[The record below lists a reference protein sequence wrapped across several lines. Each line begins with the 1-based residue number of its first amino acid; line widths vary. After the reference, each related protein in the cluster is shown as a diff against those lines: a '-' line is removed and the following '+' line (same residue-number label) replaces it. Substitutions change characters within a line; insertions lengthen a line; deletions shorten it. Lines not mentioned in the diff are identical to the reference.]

1 MRLLDAR
8 PMMAIRDP
16 EEIAPI
22 VRGALAEPTDDPDRP
37 WRRCI
42 LEHRSSDEILH
53 FAAADRGPR
62 LAAAP
67 PITPDHAIRT
77 KGPYLLVQDPPY
89 RDLDALSDRLRA
101 AVEEYREGYKAYFDR
116 NVREKGIGRTPL
128 DPTPRVVV
136 LPGIG
141 LFAAGASR
149 RDARIAADIAE
160 HTVRVKARAEMI
172 GHYDPISEAQ
182 LFDVEYWSLEQAK
195 LERGPLPLQ
204 GQVALV
210 TGGAG
215 AIGEGVARVLLA
227 SGAQVVLADV
237 DEARLEAAVERLGS
251 DACEP
256 VVADVSEEDDIEIAF
271 RDATRLFGGVDVI
284 VASAGVAEAGSLEG
298 IDAEAFDRA
307 IRVNVR
313 GTFLTVQEG
322 MRHLR
327 RQGTGGHIVLVSSK
341 NVFAPGASFGAYSA
355 AKAGAHQVG
364 RIAAIEGAQFGVRV
378 NMINADAVF
387 GTAENPSAL
396 WEKVGPERAAARGLE
411 PSELQDYYRGRNL
424 LKLRVTPE
432 HVGNAVLF
440 FVTQGTPTTGAALPV
455 DGGLPEA
462 FPR

>member
-1 MRLLDAR
+1 
-8 PMMAIRDP
+8 
-16 EEIAPI
+16 
-22 VRGALAEPTDDPDRP
+22 
-37 WRRCI
+37 
-42 LEHRSSDEILH
+42 
-53 FAAADRGPR
+53 
-62 LAAAP
+62 
-67 PITPDHAIRT
+67 
-77 KGPYLLVQDPPY
+77 VQ
-89 RDLDALSDRLRA
+89 
-101 AVEEYREGYKAYFDR
+101 K
-116 NVREKGIGRTPL
+116 KGIQRTPL

-141 LFAAGASR
+141 LFATGASR

-160 HTVRVKARAEMI
+160 HTIRVKARAEMI
-172 GHYDPISEAQ
+172 GHYDPISESE
-182 LFDVEYWSLEQAK
+182 LFDIEYWSLEQAK
-195 LERGPLPLQ
+195 LDRSPHPLE

-227 SGAQVVLADV
+227 AGAEVVLVDV
-237 DEARLEAAVERLGS
+237 DEARLGAVVERIGS
-251 DACEP
+251 DGCEP
-256 VVADVSEEDDIEIAF
+256 LVADVSEEDDVEIAF
-271 RDATRLFGGVDVI
+271 RDATGLFGGVDVI
-284 VASAGVAEAGSLEG
+284 VASAGVAEAGSLEE
-298 IDAEAFDRA
+298 IDGEAFDRA

-355 AKAGAHQVG
+355 AKAGAHQIG
-364 RIAAIEGAQFGVRV
+364 RIAAIEAAPFGVRV

-440 FVTQGTPTTGAALPV
+440 FVTQPTPTTGAALPV